1 MAFNGWASKI
11 GKTMANHPVGT
22 AMGSMAFGA
31 GVALANMDPLAYTRD
46 TAMDMVLSTG
56 DVKGPEWDN
65 EILGEDISPSQFFPG
80 LPSIHPIRDIDVG
93 VPDDIKRDTLK
104 AIELYRNPTM
114 RENMGAFSKNE
125 TAWSNR
131 RSRAQEHSDRG
142 WTNDQVIRRDYPS
155 IPYRAPAQMP
165 YVNGDMVFGLHNG
178 RR

>member
-65 EILGEDISPSQFFPG
+65 EILGEDISPSQFSQAYQA
-80 LPSIHPIRDIDVG
+80 SIRLEI
-93 VPDDIKRDTLK
+93 
-104 AIELYRNPTM
+104 
-114 RENMGAFSKNE
+114 
-125 TAWSNR
+125 
-131 RSRAQEHSDRG
+131 
-142 WTNDQVIRRDYPS
+142 
-155 IPYRAPAQMP
+155 
-165 YVNGDMVFGLHNG
+165 
-178 RR
+178 